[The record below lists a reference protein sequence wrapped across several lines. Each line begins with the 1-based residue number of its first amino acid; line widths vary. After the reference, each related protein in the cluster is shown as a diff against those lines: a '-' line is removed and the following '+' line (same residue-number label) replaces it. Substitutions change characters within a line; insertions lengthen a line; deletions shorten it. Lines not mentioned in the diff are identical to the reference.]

1 MARIQQVPI
10 NPDVLSWAIRTSGL
24 DDRAVASRLK
34 VDVNTVGKWLSGT
47 DRPIISKFRSLV
59 KVLRRSSAIFFLPR
73 PPQSSLIEIQ
83 FRQAPG
89 GSISKSLS
97 RGKNHGQRRGTSPA
111 NPQMASERAKGLWSA
126 VARDNSCYRRRAS
139 CAASSKLLQV
149 SNEEQFKWSSNS
161 QALKEWRSQFEENGI
176 LVFLMSIGAKGARG
190 FSIWDETT
198 PLIAVNT
205 HWNPAARI
213 YTLFHELG
221 HLLTRTSSICT
232 NYSIGKNSKVD
243 TDVER

>member
-47 DRPIISKFRSLV
+47 DRPIISEFRSLV

-89 GSISKSLS
+89 EAYRSLS
-97 RGKNHGQRRGTSPA
+97 PEERITVRDAEHLQLILKWLQKELRDYGPRI
-111 NPQMASERAKGLWSA
+111 ASRS
-126 VARDNSCYRRRAS
+126 NSCYRRRAS
-139 CAASSKLLQV
+139 SRCEFRDISPSCRIAP
-149 SNEEQFKWSSNS
+149 EQFKWSSNS
-161 QALKEWRSQFEENGI
+161 S
-176 LVFLMSIGAKGARG
+176 GAR
-190 FSIWDETT
+190 S
-198 PLIAVNT
+198 A
-205 HWNPAARI
+205 
-213 YTLFHELG
+213 TLA
-221 HLLTRTSSICT
+221 
-232 NYSIGKNSKVD
+232 
-243 TDVER
+243 